1 LFKAGAA
8 KHALMADNPIAR
20 QVLEGC
26 CTPALSFL
34 RLLDVSVAC
43 VVNFLLVDLRNKHQM
58 ASVVLL
64 ALQVELVLLGVG
76 PGCKVLHLAPQMT
89 GGRQLDFVRHL
100 GAKP

>member
-1 LFKAGAA
+1 
-8 KHALMADNPIAR
+8 MEDNPIAR

-26 CTPALSFL
+26 CTSAQSFL

-64 ALQVELVLLGVG
+64 LVLQEELVLLGVG